1 MGQTGE
7 LSAYAIPT
15 ISLEHKYSMVNTSV
29 LKKILLQL
37 LPILKQIPETNMEE
51 SLDFCFDLYN
61 KIIATNADGEER
73 SKIIDVCLESFF
85 KGLGIRIADELLRNV
100 AFIE

>member
-1 MGQTGE
+1 
-7 LSAYAIPT
+7 
-15 ISLEHKYSMVNTSV
+15 
-29 LKKILLQL
+29 
-37 LPILKQIPETNMEE
+37 MEE